1 MSGRDIGEWSGVCD
15 DVPNTRPTIPC
26 HCGVS
31 AESSYSSI
39 TCRII
44 NQLAFEKALSIF
56 LFLYDLIVIIIC
68 LYWLITFWR
77 HREMRAYKY
86 SLKVRRPFYMILSYL
101 LILPFIFE
109 EGIATIYLFWANV
122 IPSRNQQWDGVNWW
136 TQYDGTP
143 IYFGKTIDVALHFL
157 YWFGF
162 WSFFQLKIFKLWMLR
177 YDYEYSK
184 EMSNIEWKDH
194 LGLRTVDPQSFF
206 IRYRSILG
214 NSFLMF
220 FLQLVILIIIIFI
233 QIFVRLVPL
242 LQESA
247 SASTI
252 EGIIILIISISEFIF
267 IVWLMNQIRE
277 VNDNFYLKAESK
289 RIFLASLIGGIS
301 WITGLIIS
309 SNATSISFI
318 WVKCG
323 TIILFTT
330 WICVFCYFE
339 TIWVLKRIDYDW
351 IKHTKHT
358 HNKSHDNQNMKN
370 MYLYLKLGDILQCQ
384 EGFEAMMRFLVGEFS
399 CENLL
404 CYVELSQYICTWGQ
418 QTIHNSINNSINNDI
433 EEDCTLVNQMNI
445 QLGSSSH
452 QSSHQSSNG
461 INSNI
466 INGNGATHD
475 RNGTIHDITAN
486 DNNHRSA
493 QIKVEQF
500 PYFENPEFEDELAH
514 YEYIMQKYIYD
525 SACLQINISGALR
538 LEAQTVSPGMDNE
551 RIIKM
556 INAIRSEL
564 WSLMRDSFTR
574 FRSTTEYSKLADKL
588 QHKSEFKWLFK
599 NLHRRVDSP
608 RNINNNHDFH
618 T

>member
-1 MSGRDIGEWSGVCD
+1 
-15 DVPNTRPTIPC
+15 
-26 HCGVS
+26 
-31 AESSYSSI
+31 
-39 TCRII
+39 
-44 NQLAFEKALSIF
+44 
-56 LFLYDLIVIIIC
+56 
-68 LYWLITFWR
+68 
-77 HREMRAYKY
+77 
-86 SLKVRRPFYMILSYL
+86 
-101 LILPFIFE
+101 
-109 EGIATIYLFWANV
+109 
-122 IPSRNQQWDGVNWW
+122 
-136 TQYDGTP
+136 
-143 IYFGKTIDVALHFL
+143 
-157 YWFGF
+157 
-162 WSFFQLKIFKLWMLR
+162 
-177 YDYEYSK
+177 
-184 EMSNIEWKDH
+184 
-194 LGLRTVDPQSFF
+194 
-206 IRYRSILG
+206 
-214 NSFLMF
+214 
-220 FLQLVILIIIIFI
+220 
-233 QIFVRLVPL
+233 
-242 LQESA
+242 
-247 SASTI
+247 
-252 EGIIILIISISEFIF
+252 
-267 IVWLMNQIRE
+267 
-277 VNDNFYLKAESK
+277 
-289 RIFLASLIGGIS
+289 
-301 WITGLIIS
+301 
-309 SNATSISFI
+309 
-318 WVKCG
+318 
-323 TIILFTT
+323 
-330 WICVFCYFE
+330 
-339 TIWVLKRIDYDW
+339 
-351 IKHTKHT
+351 
-358 HNKSHDNQNMKN
+358 

-418 QTIHNSINNSINNDI
+418 QTIHNSINNNINNDI

-466 INGNGATHD
+466 INGNGTHD

-608 RNINNNHDFH
+608 RNNKTDIIHMNLNRNKEDLQLDEKEEEQQLDTEYKTMNEDSCFVKECKTTRRILNALKYYSSIKDANQENSNVQLVEYCMEYKTILDDHIHIVTKHNNTNDLDEIYNILNVEYEFAECDINSCGFSLRHYRNRNTDQQVKKESDEDNNYMFYR
-618 T
+618 